1 MIVAGDPWRILVI
14 GLAAIAVLI
23 APAAV
28 RMDRAV
34 AQNEWVNPDVN
45 ALRGEVQRLQTEIS
59 AMRGGAGGGGID
71 TDSYVRLE
79 RIEGELRSLVG
90 RLEQLEFAQRRS
102 EQQVAATIE
111 SLGYRLDAVEQG
123 LGIEGGGVGAPPLGA
138 ANPVG
143 PAPTGGANYGGEQPY
158 NATGGQA
165 LDQPQN
171 APPIPGVSAPGLD
184 GGVAVGAD
192 GSILGAAPG
201 LAPGTGAPPG
211 VLGQINT
218 DPALGPQPVQ
228 AGNADV
234 AFSEAVSRVRAGAFE
249 DAERQLRGF
258 VDQHPQDQRVGD
270 AKYWIGE
277 THFVRG
283 QYAEAARVFLDAY
296 RQHPSST
303 RAPDSL
309 LKLGMTLAQLNQR
322 DEACL
327 TFREVSARYPNA
339 PPTVRQRAALEAER
353 AGCP

>member
-1 MIVAGDPWRILVI
+1 MMMIAGDPWRLLVI
-14 GLAAIAVLI
+14 GLAAIAALI

-28 RMDRAV
+28 RLDHAI

-45 ALRGEVQRLQTEIS
+45 ALRDEIRRMQTEIS
-59 AMRGGAGGGGID
+59 ALRGGAGGGGLD
-71 TDSYVRLE
+71 TDSYVRME
-79 RIEGELRSLVG
+79 RIETELRNVVG

-102 EQQVAATIE
+102 EQQMAATLE

-123 LGIEGGGVGAPPLGA
+123 LGIEGGGAVPPIGA
-138 ANPVG
+138 APVG
-143 PAPTGGANYGGEQPY
+143 PAPAPAGNYGGEQPY

-165 LDQPQN
+165 VDPPLAA
-171 APPIPGVSAPGLD
+171 APAPGVA
-184 GGVAVGAD
+184 GGVVVGPD
-192 GSILGAAPG
+192 GSILGSAAAVTAG
-201 LAPGTGAPPG
+201 AGAPPG
-211 VLGQINT
+211 VLGQINS
-218 DPALGPQPVQ
+218 DPALGPRPVAQ
-228 AGNADV
+228 AGNADA

-249 DAERQLRGF
+249 DAERLLRGF
-258 VDQHPQDQRVGD
+258 VDQYPQDQRVGD
-270 AKYWIGE
+270 AKYWVGE

-309 LKLGMTLAQLNQR
+309 LKLGMTLAQLKQR

>member
-1 MIVAGDPWRILVI
+1 MPVTRGVFWFWGRRPLRFCSRPRRYSL
-14 GLAAIAVLI
+14 
-23 APAAV
+23 
-28 RMDRAV
+28 DRAA

-45 ALRGEVQRLQTEIS
+45 ALRSEVRRLQTEIQ
-59 AMRGGAGGGGID
+59 AMRGGAGGGAID

-79 RIEGELRSLVG
+79 RIETELRGLVG

-102 EQQVAATIE
+102 EQQIATSIE
-111 SLGYRLDAVEQG
+111 SLGYRLEAVEEG
-123 LGIEGGGVGAPPLGA
+123 LGIEGGG
-138 ANPVG
+138 
-143 PAPTGGANYGGEQPY
+143 APTGLGAGAAPVNPALSAAPNYGGEQPY

-165 LDQPQN
+165 LDQPQST
-171 APPIPGVSAPGLD
+171 PSAPGFD
-184 GGVAVGAD
+184 GGVVVGPD
-192 GSILGAAPG
+192 GSILGAANTP
-201 LAPGTGAPPG
+201 APGAGAPPTT
-211 VLGQINT
+211 LGQISN
-218 DPALGPQPVQ
+218 DPALGPRPVDSQ
-228 AGNADV
+228 GGNADSS
-234 AFSEAVSRVRAGAFE
+234 FSEAVSRVRAGAFE
-249 DAERQLRGF
+249 DAERLLRGF
-258 VDQHPQDQRVGD
+258 VDQYPQDQRVGD